1 MIAHEIIEQLI
12 RKASVFRIKLLLCQC
27 MCVYAFIFLK
37 HCTFRSVKNLA
48 LGTHVKKFS
57 NFIFSLYKLL
67 NYSKCSFE
75 CERSE
80 KERSL
85 KYIEVVMQFLNI
97 SIKQSC
103 RSRKFFEDC

>member
-1 MIAHEIIEQLI
+1 MSSE
-12 RKASVFRIKLLLCQC
+12 SNYYCVKLS
-27 MCVYAFIFLK
+27 MCIYVYIFLK
-37 HCTFRSVKNLA
+37 HCTFYSVKIIT
-48 LGTHVKKFS
+48 LGTPAKKVS
-57 NFIFSLYKLL
+57 NLIFSLYKLL
-67 NYSKCSFE
+67 SDSKCSFE

-80 KERSL
+80 KEQSL